1 MNLVHAEAA
10 RSTSTVMEENSY
22 NFLFSKIYDRA
33 LDILPYGEMADFLE
47 KIFKKK
53 AIKPH
58 SLLDLGCGSG
68 SLAILMAER
77 GYELSGLDLSVDM
90 LSIAYQKS
98 FEKNLN
104 IRYINQS
111 MSEMELID
119 SYDVIYSFGDAL
131 NYLTDSDDLLS
142 CFNGVYTYLNDGGY
156 FIFDVNTIDKFRSFG
171 NNSFS
176 ESEDDFFYLW
186 ENEFDE
192 EEKLNYYYVEIFAKD
207 SGNELYER
215 SFETH
220 CERAYEKDFLKES
233 LKKTGFK
240 EVEVYINMNF
250 EEGSSSDDRFFFIC
264 KKESNG

>member
-1 MNLVHAEAA
+1 MSLALAEAA
-10 RSTSTVMEENSY
+10 RSTNTVMEETSY
-22 NFLFSKIYDRA
+22 KSLFSKIYDQA
-33 LDILPYGEMADFLE
+33 LDILPYDEMADFLE
-47 KIFKKK
+47 KIFVKKD
-53 AIKPH
+53 IKPS

-90 LSIAYQKS
+90 LSVAHQKT
-98 FEKNLN
+98 FDKNLS

-131 NYLTDSDDLLS
+131 NYLTDSKDLLS
-142 CFNGVYTYLNDGGY
+142 CFTGVYKYLNDDGY
-156 FIFDVNTIDKFRSFG
+156 FIFDVNTADKFRSFG

-192 EEKLNYYYVEIFAKD
+192 EKNLNYYYVEIFAKEAD
-207 SGNELYER
+207 SELYER

-220 CERAYEKDFLKES
+220 CERAYELDFLKNS
-233 LKKTGFK
+233 LKNSGFK
-240 EVEVYINMNF
+240 NIEVYINMDF

-264 KKESNG
+264 KKG